1 LNNSRKRTIREYLE
15 AVLERLR
22 GYYFKFFKVNSVGNK
37 LRIGRG
43 VNIFRT
49 YSNTKIILGNNVR
62 LHKGVEIYLDAPGAK
77 IEIGNRTYINR
88 RSTIAC
94 KQEII
99 IGEDCAIS
107 WDVTILDTDYHDIE
121 GQIQTKKVEIG
132 NRVWIGCK
140 ATILKGVRIGDGA
153 IVAAGSVVTKDVP
166 PYSIVAGNPARVIRE
181 GVKWY

>member
-1 LNNSRKRTIREYLE
+1 M
-15 AVLERLR
+15 
-22 GYYFKFFKVNSVGNK
+22 
-37 LRIGRG
+37 
-43 VNIFRT
+43 
-49 YSNTKIILGNNVR
+49 R

-77 IEIGNRTYINR
+77 IEIGSRTYINR

-121 GQIQTKKVEIG
+121 GQISIKKVEIG

-140 ATILKGVRIGDGA
+140 ATILKWG
-153 IVAAGSVVTKDVP
+153 
-166 PYSIVAGNPARVIRE
+166 
-181 GVKWY
+181 